1 MQSEW
6 SWQCCQTHSVAFRIV
21 YIDLKKTRLQFCL
34 YVPAEPKCNKA
45 AATLSAGVYRC
56 DDSPKQGHKWH
67 QQSAG
72 NLVFF
77 FFPPPQFIANSFLI
91 KPDKRRELNLK
102 RCGDKRR
109 GADCLSCSR
118 FTPTLLLVWFWVFFF
133 KFSVFAR
140 IFRHECQRPDTQ
152 EKEKE
157 RSSPCSARPI
167 NSMKASWHAIDL
179 RDQCANPLVL
189 PALEETRQR
198 KRKVEAELP
207 GR

>member
-1 MQSEW
+1 MKVQWEW
-6 SWQCCQTHSVAFRIV
+6 RWQDAHSVALRIV

-56 DDSPKQGHKWH
+56 DDSPKQEHKWH

-77 FFPPPQFIANSFLI
+77 FFPPQFIADSFLI

-109 GADCLSCSR
+109 GVDCLSCSR
-118 FTPTLLLVWFWVFFF
+118 FTPTLLLVWFWGFFF
-133 KFSVFAR
+133 LSFSLEFL
-140 IFRHECQRPDTQ
+140 DTQ